1 MLMRLSSNRRAAW
14 AEMGD
19 DLTRTQL
26 EAERD
31 FLLQSLDDLEA
42 ERAESGIDE
51 ESYRALHDDYTA
63 RAAATIR
70 ALRDGVDARP
80 SHPATSWRRRAIAIG
95 LVVSFATAAGVSL
108 AFALGARLPGQT
120 ASGNTSAS
128 TSSGSASAD
137 RLRQL
142 REAVDQD
149 PSNVAN
155 RLLYAQ
161 LLEADG
167 DLAGAL
173 AQYDAVI
180 EVDAN
185 DAQARAQSGRILYLT
200 AGRADAADAAGL
212 VDRAIERLDRAVELD
227 PEFGEARFFRA
238 IVRANE
244 FGDFAGAQSDLQ
256 RYLVS
261 DPNGT
266 FADQA
271 RRLLADVTAALESSS
286 TSTTGQP

>member
-1 MLMRLSSNRRAAW
+1 MS
-14 AEMGD
+14 D
-19 DLTRTQL
+19 DLTRREL

-31 FLLQSLDDLEA
+31 FLLRSLDDLEL
-42 ERAESGIDE
+42 ERADGGIDE
-51 ESYRALHDDYTA
+51 DSYASLHDDYTA

-70 ALRDGVDARP
+70 ALRDGIDARP
-80 SHPATSWRRRAIAIG
+80 PDPTTSWKRRAIAIG
-95 LVVSFATAAGVSL
+95 LIVSFAASAGVSL
-108 AFALGARLPGQT
+108 ALALGARLPGQT
-120 ASGNTSAS
+120 ASGNSATATTS
-128 TSSGSASAD
+128 GDASAD

-142 REAVDQD
+142 RDAVAQD
-149 PSNVAN
+149 PSSIAN

-173 AQYDAVI
+173 EQYDAVI
-180 EVDAN
+180 ALDPST
-185 DAQARAQSGRILYLT
+185 AQAVAQAGRILYLT
-200 AGRADAADAAGL
+200 AGRAPAADAARL
-212 VDRAIERLDRAVELD
+212 VDRAIERFDRAVELD
-227 PEFGEARFFRA
+227 PEYSEARFFRA

-244 FGDFAGAQSDLQ
+244 FGDFAGAQGDLQ

-271 RRLLADVTAALESSS
+271 RELLADVTAALESSN
-286 TSTTGQP
+286 TGATGQP

>member
-1 MLMRLSSNRRAAW
+1 MSDDPTRR
-14 AEMGD
+14 
-19 DLTRTQL
+19 QL
-26 EAERD
+26 EGERD

-42 ERAESGIDE
+42 ERADGGIDD

-70 ALRDGVDARP
+70 ALRDGIDARP
-80 SHPATSWRRRAIAIG
+80 PDPTTSWRSRAIAIG
-95 LVVSFATAAGVSL
+95 LVVSFAAAAGVSL
-108 AFALGARLPGQT
+108 ALALGARLPGQT
-120 ASGNTSAS
+120 ASGNSS
-128 TSSGSASAD
+128 TATTSGSASAD

-142 REAVDQD
+142 RDAVEQD
-149 PSNVAN
+149 PSNIAN

-173 AQYDAVI
+173 EQYDAVI
-180 EVDAN
+180 ALDPST
-185 DAQARAQSGRILYLT
+185 ARAVAQSGRILYLT
-200 AGRADAADAAGL
+200 AGRAPATDAARL
-212 VDRAIERLDRAVELD
+212 VDLAIERLDRAVELD
-227 PEFGEARFFRA
+227 PEYSEARFFRA

-271 RRLLADVTAALESSS
+271 RQLLADVTTALESSN
-286 TSTTGQP
+286 TGATGQP

>member
-1 MLMRLSSNRRAAW
+1 MS
-14 AEMGD
+14 D
-19 DLTRTQL
+19 DPTRHQL
-26 EAERD
+26 EGERD

-42 ERAESGIDE
+42 ERADGGIDD

-70 ALRDGVDARP
+70 ALRDGIDARP
-80 SHPATSWRRRAIAIG
+80 PDPTTSWRRRAIAIG
-95 LVVSFATAAGVSL
+95 LVVSFAGAAGVSL
-108 AFALGARLPGQT
+108 ALALGARLPGQT
-120 ASGNTSAS
+120 ASGNSS
-128 TSSGSASAD
+128 TATTSGSASAD

-142 REAVDQD
+142 RDAVEQD
-149 PSNVAN
+149 PSNIAN

-173 AQYDAVI
+173 EQYDAVI
-180 EVDAN
+180 ALDPST
-185 DAQARAQSGRILYLT
+185 AQAVAQSGRILYLT
-200 AGRADAADAAGL
+200 AGRAPANDAARL
-212 VDRAIERLDRAVELD
+212 VDLAIERLDRAVELD
-227 PEFGEARFFRA
+227 PEYSEARFFRA

-244 FGDFAGAQSDLQ
+244 FGDFAGAQGDLQ
-256 RYLVS
+256 RYLVL

-271 RRLLADVTAALESSS
+271 RQLLADVTTALESSDPGA
-286 TSTTGQP
+286 TGQP